1 MRERDADEDYNYE
14 TSAMRREFS
23 EVRKKRKDSDN
34 GFVYD
39 NGELGLDFEHF
50 DDGLGSLVS
59 WTKHLPK
66 INFNLDPV
74 INFKLKQKISHFGA
88 CITLGKAEK
97 NDSTTIFTG
106 LVLLFKWAV
115 I

>member
-1 MRERDADEDYNYE
+1 MKRD
-14 TSAMRREFS
+14 FS
-23 EVRKKRKDSDN
+23 EVRRKRKDSDN

-59 WTKHLPK
+59 WTRHLPK
-66 INFNLDPV
+66 LNFNLDPV

-88 CITLGKAEK
+88 CITLGE
-97 NDSTTIFTG
+97 
-106 LVLLFKWAV
+106 
-115 I
+115 